1 MWALGIRIQYQYA
14 FFPLTALIS
23 MGGQVQGVMGWEADV
38 TGSNSDSAADY
49 DVAF

>member
-1 MWALGIRIQYQYA
+1 
-14 FFPLTALIS
+14 

-49 DVAF
+49 DVAFWKLLKFSELFFHP